1 MAETTKK
8 LFRFFDAEGNA
19 ASIKSEDVFDKTS
32 GKTLAEFMT
41 AAPSTESIQ
50 GQIDTAIEAVKTGDI
65 ATLQSSLS
73 SLSTTVNNF
82 LTGEPDDDTIDRL
95 SELVNAINENKD
107 SIDALVADH
116 VKKSEIVNDLTTGG
130 ADKVLSAEQGKALKA
145 LIDALDATF
154 DEANH
159 SHANKDVLDAI
170 SKAGSGNLVFNGKEL
185 TGETGIAF
193 GDSIENATAYT
204 GKLRVVVE
212 DYTVPGV

>member
-32 GKTLAEFMT
+32 GKTLAEYLA

-73 SLSTTVNNF
+73 SLSSTVNNF
-82 LTGEPDDDTIDRL
+82 LTGEPDDGTIDRL

-130 ADKVLSAEQGKALKA
+130 ADKVLSAEQGKALKD
-145 LIDALDATF
+145 LIDALDAVK
-154 DEANH
+154 H

-193 GDSIENATAYT
+193 GNSIENATAYT

>member
-19 ASIKSEDVFDKTS
+19 ASIQSEDVFDKTS
-32 GKTLAEFMT
+32 GKTLAEYLA

-82 LTGEPDDDTIDRL
+82 LTGEPDDGTIDRL

-107 SIDALVADH
+107 SIDALLADH

-145 LIDALDATF
+145 LIDALEAAT
-154 DEANH
+154 H

-170 SKAGSGNLVFNGKEL
+170 SKAESGNLVFNGKEL

-193 GDSIENATAYT
+193 GNSIENATAYT
-204 GKLRVVVE
+204 GKLHVVVE

>member
-32 GKTLAEFMT
+32 GKTLAEYLA

-73 SLSTTVNNF
+73 SLSSTVNNF
-82 LTGEPDDDTIDRL
+82 LTGEPDDGTIDRL

-130 ADKVLSAEQGKALKA
+130 ADKVLSAEQGKALKD
-145 LIDALDATF
+145 LIDALDA
-154 DEANH
+154 AKH

-193 GDSIENATAYT
+193 GNSIENATAYT

>member
-32 GKTLAEFMT
+32 GKPLAEFMT

-82 LTGEPDDDTIDRL
+82 LTGEPDDGTIDRL

-130 ADKVLSAEQGKALKA
+130 ADKVLSAEQGKALKT
-145 LIDALDATF
+145 LIDALDGKSH
-154 DEANH
+154 DH
-159 SHANKDVLDAI
+159 SNKDVLDGI
-170 SKAGSGNLVFNGKEL
+170 TKAGSGNLVFNGKEL

-193 GDSIENATAYT
+193 GDSIENATTYT

>member
-82 LTGEPDDDTIDRL
+82 LTGEPDDGTIDRL

-130 ADKVLSAEQGKALKA
+130 ADKVLSAEQGKALKT
-145 LIDALDATF
+145 LIDALDGKSH
-154 DEANH
+154 DH
-159 SHANKDVLDAI
+159 SNKDVLDGI
-170 SKAGSGNLVFNGKEL
+170 TKAGSGNLVFNGKEL

-193 GDSIENATAYT
+193 GDSIENATTYT

>member
-32 GKTLAEFMT
+32 GKTLAEYLA

-73 SLSTTVNNF
+73 SLSSTVNNF
-82 LTGEPDDDTIDRL
+82 LTGEPDDGTIDRL

-130 ADKVLSAEQGKALKA
+130 ADKVLSAEQGKALKD
-145 LIDALDATF
+145 LIDALDA
-154 DEANH
+154 AKH

>member
-32 GKTLAEFMT
+32 GKTLAEYLA

-73 SLSTTVNNF
+73 SLSSTVNNF
-82 LTGEPDDDTIDRL
+82 LTGEPDDGTIDRL

-130 ADKVLSAEQGKALKA
+130 ADKVLSAEQGKALKD
-145 LIDALDATF
+145 LIDALDAVK
-154 DEANH
+154 H

>member
-1 MAETTKK
+1 M
-8 LFRFFDAEGNA
+8 
-19 ASIKSEDVFDKTS
+19 
-32 GKTLAEFMT
+32 
-41 AAPSTESIQ
+41 
-50 GQIDTAIEAVKTGDI
+50 KTGDI

-82 LTGEPDDDTIDRL
+82 LTGEPDDGTIDRL

-130 ADKVLSAEQGKALKA
+130 ADKVLSAEQGKALKT
-145 LIDALDATF
+145 LIDALDGK
-154 DEANH
+154 
-159 SHANKDVLDAI
+159 SHDHGNKDVLDGI
-170 SKAGSGNLVFNGKEL
+170 TKAGSGNLVFNGKEL

-193 GDSIENATAYT
+193 GDSIENATTYT

>member
-82 LTGEPDDDTIDRL
+82 LTGEPDDGTIDRL

-130 ADKVLSAEQGKALKA
+130 ADKVLSAEQGKALKT
-145 LIDALDATF
+145 LIDALDGKSH
-154 DEANH
+154 DH
-159 SHANKDVLDAI
+159 SNKDVLDGI
-170 SKAGSGNLVFNGKEL
+170 TKAGSGNLAFNGKEL

-193 GDSIENATAYT
+193 GDSIENATTYT

>member
-32 GKTLAEFMT
+32 GKTLAEYL
-41 AAPSTESIQ
+41 ASAPTENSIK
-50 GQIDTAIEAVKTGDI
+50 GQIDTAIKAVKEGDI

-82 LTGEPDDDTIDRL
+82 LTGEPDDGTIDRL

-116 VKKSEIVNDLTTGG
+116 VKKGEIVNDLTTGG

-145 LIDALDATF
+145 LIDALDA
-154 DEANH
+154 AKH

>member
-1 MAETTKK
+1 M
-8 LFRFFDAEGNA
+8 
-19 ASIKSEDVFDKTS
+19 
-32 GKTLAEFMT
+32 
-41 AAPSTESIQ
+41 
-50 GQIDTAIEAVKTGDI
+50 
-65 ATLQSSLS
+65 
-73 SLSTTVNNF
+73 
-82 LTGEPDDDTIDRL
+82 
-95 SELVNAINENKD
+95 
-107 SIDALVADH
+107 
-116 VKKSEIVNDLTTGG
+116 KKSEIVNDLTTGG
-130 ADKVLSAEQGKALKA
+130 ADKVLSAEQGKTLKT
-145 LIDALDATF
+145 LIDALDAAF

>member
-82 LTGEPDDDTIDRL
+82 LTGEPDDGTIDRL

-130 ADKVLSAEQGKALKA
+130 ADKVLSAEQGKALKT
-145 LIDALDATF
+145 LIDALDGKSH
-154 DEANH
+154 D
-159 SHANKDVLDAI
+159 HANKDVLDAI

>member
-19 ASIKSEDVFDKTS
+19 ASIQSEDVFDKTS

-82 LTGEPDDDTIDRL
+82 LTGEPDDGTIDRL

-130 ADKVLSAEQGKALKA
+130 ADKVLSAEQGKALKT
-145 LIDALDATF
+145 LIDALDGK
-154 DEANH
+154 
-159 SHANKDVLDAI
+159 SHDHGNKDVLDGI
-170 SKAGSGNLVFNGKEL
+170 TKAGSGNLVFNGKEL

-193 GDSIENATAYT
+193 GDSIENATTYT

-212 DYTVPGV
+212 DYTVSGV

>member
-82 LTGEPDDDTIDRL
+82 LTGEPDDGTIDRL

-107 SIDALVADH
+107 SNDALVADH

-130 ADKVLSAEQGKALKA
+130 ADKVLSAEQGKALKT
-145 LIDALDATF
+145 LIDALDGKSH
-154 DEANH
+154 DH
-159 SHANKDVLDAI
+159 SNKDVLDGI
-170 SKAGSGNLVFNGKEL
+170 TKAGSGNLVFNGKEL

>member
-1 MAETTKK
+1 MEILTAAAPEAQ
-8 LFRFFDAEGNA
+8 FSDNVFDCSEEDA
-19 ASIKSEDVFDKTS
+19 ASSQEEIQSWV
-32 GKTLAEFMT
+32 AEL
-41 AAPSTESIQ
+41 
-50 GQIDTAIEAVKTGDI
+50 G
-65 ATLQSSLS
+65 
-73 SLSTTVNNF
+73 
-82 LTGEPDDDTIDRL
+82 
-95 SELVNAINENKD
+95 
-107 SIDALVADH
+107 
-116 VKKSEIVNDLTTGG
+116 LTTGG

-145 LIDALDATF
+145 LIDALDA
-154 DEANH
+154 AKH